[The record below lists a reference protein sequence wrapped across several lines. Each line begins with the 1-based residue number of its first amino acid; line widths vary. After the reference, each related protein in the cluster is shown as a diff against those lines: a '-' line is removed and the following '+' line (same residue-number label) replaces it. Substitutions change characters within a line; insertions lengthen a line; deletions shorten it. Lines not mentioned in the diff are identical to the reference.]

1 MKYIIPLKFV
11 KTKIQEEIKN
21 ALSIW
26 RYQSTNSVVYNS
38 KNNNIRNGYNPNDSG
53 KRYLDIKYFLSQVK
67 EEAKERLTGF
77 FVMEKMNGG
86 AVNDVGV
93 ILSPKKE
100 ETKFILHGTV
110 GWDVVEKYFSDYP
123 HEWKDYSGKD
133 FSIKA
138 KDLFHPEFFKT
149 SPIFMKFIPSA
160 FAWEEFVEIL
170 KDRKIKNPGNFAIK
184 ASRINF
190 FINFVDE
197 DFNRNMS
204 NTITISAYKQ
214 NLLEKPCPEYPHL
227 QRLKDMRSLMS
238 FYSGT
243 QESSNDFSITLDRF
257 LGNIEREIQPRYSDK
272 FHAKN
277 LSAEEIK
284 TACRFYEYL
293 CELQFQEI
301 ETEAEKFDLSVVPK
315 AFMEFVIWA
324 EDTRKGLKNIEE
336 GSHENR
342 CIELQKA

>member
-1 MKYIIPLKFV
+1 MKYIISLQFV

-26 RYQSTNSVVYNS
+26 RYQSTNNVVYNS
-38 KNNNIRNGYNPNDSG
+38 KNNNIRDGYNPNDSG
-53 KRYLDIKYFLSQVK
+53 RRYLDSKYFLSQAT

-77 FVMEKMNGG
+77 FVMEKMNGNK
-86 AVNDVGV
+86 ADDVGV
-93 ILSPKKE
+93 IFSPRKG
-100 ETKFILHGTV
+100 ETEFTFHATLE
-110 GWDVVEKYFSDYP
+110 WDVVEKYFSGFP
-123 HEWKDYSGKD
+123 HGWKSSIAKD

-160 FAWEEFVEIL
+160 TAWEEFMDIL

-184 ASRINF
+184 ASRINS

-197 DFNRNMS
+197 DFSRNMS

-214 NLLEKPCPEYPHL
+214 NLLEKPCPEYPRL
-227 QRLKDMRSLMS
+227 QKLKDMRSLMS

-243 QESSNDFSITLDRF
+243 QQSSDDFTSLLDRF

-301 ETEAEKFDLSVVPK
+301 ETKAEKFDLSIVPK

-324 EDTRKGLKNIEE
+324 EDARKRVKSIEE
-336 GSHENR
+336 SSHENR
-342 CIELQKA
+342 DIELQKA